1 MRLLVMDIRWPA
13 ETFLERKLTRLVRA
27 GYRVMVLTRGAQ
39 ERGWE
44 GIEVLETGGWRGVLN
59 AAQWAAQA
67 LVRNPMRVL
76 RASVRVAARAGSMR
90 EAWRLLV
97 RLWAVEGLAPDVTHF
112 EWTLAA
118 AACLP
123 VIEESGWKFTVSC
136 RGAHVSIAPLNPR
149 RKEQTAQLA
158 RVFAKCRA
166 AHCVSDAIAK
176 EAEALGLPES
186 KAQVIRPA
194 VDPVEFAGCADPEA
208 GRRVEV
214 ILTGSAIWRKGLE
227 YALAA
232 FRKAVDHG
240 LDARMRVVGGADK
253 ENRSRLL
260 YTIADL
266 GLEGRVEWVEA
277 QPPERVAE
285 LLGESSVFL
294 HASLSE
300 GISNAVLEAMAC
312 GLPVVVTDAGGTRE
326 AVRDGVE
333 GFVVP
338 CRDVEAMAEALVRLG
353 RDPELRRRMGE
364 AGRRR
369 VLEEFTLDRQ
379 TREWMEF
386 YERVR
391 AGGQDLAAPTIK

>member
-1 MRLLVMDIRWPA
+1 MDIRWPA
-13 ETFLERKLTRLVRA
+13 ETFLERKLTRLARA
-27 GYRVMVLTRGAQ
+27 GYRVMVLTRGAK
-39 ERGWE
+39 ERGRD
-44 GIEVLETGGWRGVLN
+44 GIEVLETGGWRGVLH
-59 AAQWAAQA
+59 AAKWLAQA
-67 LVRNPMRVL
+67 LGRNPMKTM
-76 RASVRVAARAGSMR
+76 RASVRVAGRTGSMR
-90 EAWRLLV
+90 EAWRLLA

-123 VIEESGWKFTVSC
+123 VIEESGRKFTVSC
-136 RGAHVSIAPLNPR
+136 RGSQVSVAPFNPR
-149 RKEQTAQLA
+149 RKGQTGLMAEVFSKCGAAQ
-158 RVFAKCRA
+158 
-166 AHCVSDAIAK
+166 CVSDATLRDAESAGLERAK
-176 EAEALGLPES
+176 AW
-186 KAQVIRPA
+186 VIRPA
-194 VDPVEFAGCADPEA
+194 VDAAIFRPDPSIEEKKTVRMMVF
-208 GRRVEV
+208 GGTWVK
-214 ILTGSAIWRKGLE
+214 GSE
-227 YALAA
+227 YALVA
-232 FRKAVDHG
+232 FRRA
-240 LDARMRVVGGADK
+240 LDLGVQAKLWVLGGADK

-266 GLEGRVEWVEA
+266 GLEGRVEWVGA

-285 LLGESSVFL
+285 LLGESDVFL

-300 GISNAVLEAMAC
+300 GISNAILEAMAS

-326 AVRDGVE
+326 AVRDGID

-386 YERVR
+386 YELVAATGDRV
-391 AGGQDLAAPTIK
+391 L